1 MPGWDNFLDHL
12 LYIKDKVPFE
22 SSLKIDTLTLL
33 LVINSEHSCE
43 DLQINELIERFF
55 FPVDSAVKSV
65 LSFSFSNKSSH
76 IADRDSQLR
85 HKRVTNKSIFLL
97 FFKGFKTIREDFC
110 AKRFISDSV
119 INEVLSAPGNP
130 TKIYDKFSIAG
141 VNFVEIFL
149 VVSVIIGAVDD
160 EGSKDQVALLLS
172 TITFDKE
179 SPLSNDTI

>member
-12 LYIKDKVPFE
+12 LCIKDIVPFE
-22 SSLKIDTLTLL
+22 SSFKIDTLTFL
-33 LVINSEHSCE
+33 LVVNSEGSCE
-43 DLQINELIERFF
+43 DLQINELIELFF
-55 FPVDSAVKSV
+55 FPVCSAVKFV
-65 LSFSFSNKSSH
+65 LSFSFSHKSSH

-97 FFKGFKTIREDFC
+97 FFKGFKTISEDFC
-110 AKRFISDSV
+110 AKRLVSDSV

-130 TKIYDKFSIAG
+130 TQINDKLSIAG

-149 VVSVIIGAVDD
+149 VVGIVIGTVDD
-160 EGSKDQVALLLS
+160 ERSKDQVALLLS

-179 SPLSNDTI
+179 SALSNDSI